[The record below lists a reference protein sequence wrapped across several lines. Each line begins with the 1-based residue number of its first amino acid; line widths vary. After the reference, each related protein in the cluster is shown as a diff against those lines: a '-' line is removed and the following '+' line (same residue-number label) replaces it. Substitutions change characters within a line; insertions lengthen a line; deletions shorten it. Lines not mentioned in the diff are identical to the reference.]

1 MSAQI
6 GNALKGL
13 DQLSP
18 FVILFVV
25 CLSCQILTEF
35 TSNVAISNII
45 LPVVAEMSRAV
56 KIHPLYLMLPAAVT
70 CSFAFHMP
78 VGTPPNA
85 IIAGAVNIRTKDMV
99 KKCFI
104 FIVKILIN

>member
-1 MSAQI
+1 MSAKI
-6 GNALKGL
+6 GNGLKGL

-18 FVILFVV
+18 FVILFLV

-35 TSNVAISNII
+35 SSNVAIANII
-45 LPVVAEMSRAV
+45 LPVLAEMSRAI
-56 KIHPLYLMLPAAVT
+56 KMHPLYFMLPAAVT

-85 IIAGAVNIRTKDMV
+85 IVAGAVNIRTKDMV
-99 KKCFI
+99 RII
-104 FIVKILIN
+104 FF